1 MGLIDWLRG
10 GRSET
15 PDAQEERVGTMK
27 DREASVA
34 PEPAQAIDEEP
45 LAEHDQEAARH
56 RGM

>member
-10 GRSET
+10 GRPET

-27 DREASVA
+27 DPGADVT
-34 PEPAQAIDEEP
+34 PEPAHAVDEQA
-45 LAEHDQEAARH
+45 LAEHDEEAARH